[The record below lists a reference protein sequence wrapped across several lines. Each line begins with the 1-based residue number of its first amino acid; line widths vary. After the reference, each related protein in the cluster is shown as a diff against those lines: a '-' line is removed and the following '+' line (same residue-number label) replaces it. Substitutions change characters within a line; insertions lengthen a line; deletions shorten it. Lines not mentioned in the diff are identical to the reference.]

1 MIPHYE
7 NKDSVSFQV
16 TTGKEFNLEFSDK
29 IGRFLRHSIRN
40 VQWCTLDETS
50 TFIFNLHNPTIK
62 LLEKGEKFKL
72 NGKCPNFCPFSAF
85 LNVILMSKKQFL
97 FHESY
102 TLHLFF
108 ISMKKRHA
116 SNNLSEK
123 QIFFFF
129 LLVHNSTRH
138 CKCEIVNTLVF
149 SRVSLSAALQWQ
161 FRCLIV

>member
-62 LLEKGEKFKL
+62 LLGKGEKFKL
-72 NGKCPNFCPFSAF
+72 NGKCPNFCPLSAF
-85 LNVILMSKKQFL
+85 LNVILMGKNNSIFMNLIHCIFFIFMKKSMHLMISLRSRF
-97 FHESY
+97 SS
-102 TLHLFF
+102 LFF
-108 ISMKKRHA
+108 H
-116 SNNLSEK
+116 
-123 QIFFFF
+123 
-129 LLVHNSTRH
+129 
-138 CKCEIVNTLVF
+138 
-149 SRVSLSAALQWQ
+149 Q
-161 FRCLIV
+161 FTIQQDSKGS

>member
-62 LLEKGEKFKL
+62 LLGKGEKFKL
-72 NGKCPNFCPFSAF
+72 NGKCPNFCPLSAF
-85 LNVILMSKKQFL
+85 LNVILMSKKQFH

-102 TLHLFF
+102 TLHLFH
-108 ISMKKRHA
+108 IHEKRHA
-116 SNNLSEK
+116 SNDFSQK
-123 QIFFFF
+123 QIFFSFF
-129 LLVHNSTRH
+129 SLVHNSTGLKRFL
-138 CKCEIVNTLVF
+138 K
-149 SRVSLSAALQWQ
+149 
-161 FRCLIV
+161 